1 MSEITSNT
9 SVAEIVQRC
18 PNARAIFDR
27 HGLKGCGGEHGPS
40 EPLGFFA
47 AVHQADVD
55 ELLREIKGE
64 MEHPSVQTYIYKET
78 LQDYIYRRFFKAG
91 IVIVLTVGCLWGAIN
106 LVQIALANHFLQ
118 LRLLPAI
125 HAHAHAMV
133 FGWVGMF
140 VMGFAYQSFPRFKNT
155 TLWRPGL
162 ANLSFYLLAAGI
174 VTGMAADVLLPS
186 GIALALGAFSAA
198 AEVAAVML
206 FMLVLYRTARQ
217 SLEPHNPYERFIASS
232 FVWFLL
238 GTILNAVFF
247 FAKAT
252 AHSERDLI
260 MRIALIDGPLRDIQL
275 LGFAALIIAGVSQR
289 FVPQV
294 YGLERPAHQR
304 RNLIFWLMN
313 GSLAL
318 NIISYVLL
326 LKTRQLYFAF
336 GLELAYVLM
345 PVWAVLLARQLGVF
359 TAPSQPDRTFK
370 FIRAAYVWLIIAC
383 GMMPLFPLYGAATHQ
398 VFAHTYMGSHRHA
411 FTVGFISMMIMGVSS
426 RVVPILAGIDSK
438 RMDSLWLPFILF
450 NVGCAGRVLLQ
461 VLTDFVPNIAY
472 PLIGFTGFIELAALL
487 WWGVELWRT
496 MNLAREGP
504 SCGDEYAFSSPGSLA
519 STVWQPKRPISGMVS
534 YNELRAGNQG

>member
-1 MSEITSNT
+1 MSEITSDT
-9 SVAEIVQRC
+9 SVSEIVQRC
-18 PNARAIFDR
+18 PNARRIFDR
-27 HGLKGCGGEHGPS
+27 HGLKGCGGKHGPR

-55 ELLREIKGE
+55 ELLREINAE
-64 MEHPSVQTYIYKET
+64 MAHPTGQTYVYKET

-106 LVQIALANHFLQ
+106 LLQIALGNRFLQ
-118 LRLLPAI
+118 LRLLPSI

-174 VTGMAADVLLPS
+174 VTGMAADMLLPAFS
-186 GIALALGAFSAA
+186 ALALGVFSAA
-198 AEVAAVML
+198 AEVTAVVF

-217 SLEPHNPYERFIASS
+217 SIEPHNPYEKFIASS
-232 FVWFLL
+232 FLWFLL

-252 AHSERDLI
+252 AHSEHGLI

-294 YGLERPAHQR
+294 YGLKRPTADR
-304 RNLIFWLMN
+304 RNLIFWPMN

-318 NIISYVLL
+318 NIVSYVLL
-326 LKTRQLYFAF
+326 LTTHELYYAF
-336 GLELAYVLM
+336 GLELAYLLM
-345 PVWAVLLARQLGVF
+345 PIWAVLLARQLGVF
-359 TAPSQPDRTFK
+359 TSPSQPDRTFK
-370 FIRAAYVWLIIAC
+370 FIRAAYVWLIISC
-383 GMMPLFPLYGAATHQ
+383 SMMPFFPLYGVLTRQ

-411 FTVGFISMMIMGVSS
+411 FTVGFISMMILGVSS
-426 RVVPILAGIDSK
+426 RVVPILAGVDSK
-438 RMDSLWLPFILF
+438 RMNSLWAPFILL
-450 NVGCAGRVLLQ
+450 NLGCVGRVLLQ
-461 VLTDFVPNIAY
+461 VLTDFIPTVAY
-472 PLIGFTGFIELAALL
+472 PLIGFTGFIEFTALL
-487 WWGVELWRT
+487 WWGIELWRT
-496 MNLAREGP
+496 MNTAKTNRPEMLTARLP
-504 SCGDEYAFSSPGSLA
+504 LVAP
-519 STVWQPKRPISGMVS
+519 
-534 YNELRAGNQG
+534 